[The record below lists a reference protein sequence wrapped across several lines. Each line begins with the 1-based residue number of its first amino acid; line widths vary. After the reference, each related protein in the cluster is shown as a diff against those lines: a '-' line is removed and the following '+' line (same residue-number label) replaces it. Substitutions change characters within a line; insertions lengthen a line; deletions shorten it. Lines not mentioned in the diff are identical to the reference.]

1 MPSTATGRRGRPKKL
16 DLDEVLEAAMKILD
30 REGIDAVSFRR
41 IAAELGVSHMTL
53 YTYFDS
59 KESLLNAMVARTLE
73 VPALGEARDRRW
85 DLRLEEAMK
94 EIHAV
99 LVRRPGIAQ
108 LLITHEFEGERID
121 EIRNRLLALLE
132 PAGLGKQRTTD
143 GISALFNYL
152 FGTVMVESS
161 RGLGGSATT
170 FDYGLGLLIDG
181 FRRAAGVRAPRRA
194 V

>member
-1 MPSTATGRRGRPKKL
+1 MTSTTTTRRGRPKKL
-16 DLDEVLEAAMKILD
+16 EFDDVVETALAILD
-30 REGIDAVSFRR
+30 ADGIEAVSFRR

-59 KESLLNAMVARTLE
+59 KESLTNAMVARTLE
-73 VPALGEARDRRW
+73 VPALEEAGGRRW
-85 DLRLEEAMK
+85 DARLDQAMR

-108 LLITHEFEGERID
+108 LLITHEFEGEWID
-121 EIRNRLLALLE
+121 EIRSQLLALLE

-161 RGLGGSATT
+161 RGLGGSETT

-181 FRRAAGVRAPRRA
+181 LRRAAGVRAPRRA
-194 V
+194 A